1 MSPCPDS
8 LWPKNLNSL
17 RAPLEFHRQ
26 RDVALVA
33 SSTNTVNIFLVFT
46 SFIIEK
52 QYILNKLH

>member
-17 RAPLEFHRQ
+17 RAPLEFHGQ
-26 RDVALVA
+26 RGVCLVA
-33 SSTNTVNIFLVFT
+33 SSINTVNILLIFT

-52 QYILNKLH
+52 LYILNKLH